1 MTVNG
6 EMFIGGV
13 AMKGTDG
20 VISAID
26 PGTGL
31 ALAPNFGGAT
41 KGDLDRAC
49 KLADEAFDLFRETKP
64 QIRAALLDTIAR
76 NVEAL
81 REPLMERVL
90 AETGLPQMR
99 LEGEFVRTVRQL
111 RMFADIVRKGDYV
124 GARVDPA
131 QPDRHPPRVDLRSR
145 NIPVGP
151 VAIFGASNF
160 PLAFSVAGGDTA
172 SALAAGAP
180 VIAKAHPAHPGTS
193 EMIGRAIRDAVA
205 ENGLHP
211 GVFSLLYDSG
221 FDIGGAL
228 VADHRVKSVAFTGS
242 RRGGMALIEIA
253 RLRPEPIPVFAE
265 MSSIN
270 PVILFPA
277 ALGERAEAIAEAF
290 VASLTL
296 AGGQLCTNAGLVLA
310 VEGKALDV
318 FLNAAARC
326 LKQTAAA
333 TMLTA
338 GIYDA
343 YEVGV
348 RNLAAHPGVETLAR
362 GLQGHFNQGSAGLF
376 STTPEEFLKSKELQ
390 GEIFGAAALVVR
402 CPDERSLRK
411 VIEQLEGQL
420 TMSLHVTE
428 DDHAA
433 AARILPLLERKAGR
447 IVVNGF
453 ATGVEVGYAIVHGG
467 PFPAT
472 SDVRSTSVGALA
484 INRFLRPI
492 CYQDMSNDLLP
503 PALQQENPLEIRRL
517 VDGDFPT

>member
-1 MTVNG
+1 
-6 EMFIGGV
+6 
-13 AMKGTDG
+13 
-20 VISAID
+20 
-26 PGTGL
+26 
-31 ALAPNFGGAT
+31 
-41 KGDLDRAC
+41 
-49 KLADEAFDLFRETKP
+49 
-64 QIRAALLDTIAR
+64 
-76 NVEAL
+76 
-81 REPLMERVL
+81 
-90 AETGLPQMR
+90 
-99 LEGEFVRTVRQL
+99 
-111 RMFADIVRKGDYV
+111 
-124 GARVDPA
+124 
-131 QPDRHPPRVDLRSR
+131 
-145 NIPVGP
+145 
-151 VAIFGASNF
+151 
-160 PLAFSVAGGDTA
+160 
-172 SALAAGAP
+172 
-180 VIAKAHPAHPGTS
+180 
-193 EMIGRAIRDAVA
+193 
-205 ENGLHP
+205 
-211 GVFSLLYDSG
+211 
-221 FDIGGAL
+221 
-228 VADHRVKSVAFTGS
+228 
-242 RRGGMALIEIA
+242 MALIEIA

-310 VEGKALDV
+310 VESEALDV

-326 LKQTAAA
+326 LEQTTAA

-376 STTPEEFLKSKELQ
+376 STTPDQFLKSKELQ

-402 CPDERSLRK
+402 CPDERSLRE
-411 VIEQLEGQL
+411 VVEQLEGQL
-420 TMSLHVTE
+420 TMSMMLAE

-433 AARILPLLERKAGR
+433 GARILPLLERKAGR

-484 INRFLRPI
+484 INRFLRPV
-492 CYQDMSNDLLP
+492 CYQDMPDGLLP
-503 PALQQENPLEIRRL
+503 PALRQENPLMIRRL